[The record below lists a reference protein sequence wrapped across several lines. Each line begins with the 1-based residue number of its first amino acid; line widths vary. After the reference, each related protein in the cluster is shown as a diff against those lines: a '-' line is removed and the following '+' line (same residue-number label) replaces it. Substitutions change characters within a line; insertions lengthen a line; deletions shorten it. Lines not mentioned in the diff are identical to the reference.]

1 MKIQN
6 LTYLRRSALA
16 EIRIP
21 DLGDFDEVEVVELHV
36 AEGDR
41 IEEGDP
47 ILTLET
53 EKAAMDV
60 PSPFAGVVE
69 KISVGPGDSVS
80 QGDLISIV
88 STESLPDQKNEPKTE
103 EKEAKQAIEES
114 DDVSVSE
121 SVKSKHDYDLIV
133 VGAGPGGYAAAF
145 RASDLGLKVGLV
157 DRNSDLGG
165 VCLNVGCIP
174 SKAFLHAAKILDD
187 SKEAEVSGIVFKE
200 PEIDLSKMKEW
211 KNNIIG
217 GLTGGLSGLAQ
228 QRGVD
233 VVHGTAKF
241 SSKNE
246 IEVNHE
252 SDSQRISSDQFII
265 AVGSEPAELS
275 FLPDDPRIIDSTG
288 ALEPD
293 QIPKNILIIGG
304 GIIGLEMATI
314 YSALGS
320 EVTIVEL
327 TKQLMPGT
335 DPDLVRPLEKIL
347 NKKCKKI
354 MKSSQVT
361 SASASDEGISVS
373 FKKDGEEFSE
383 MFQNVLVAV
392 GRKSNGSLLGL
403 NEIGVNVDERGI
415 INVDKQFRTTVESI
429 FAIGDVIGDPMLAH
443 KASHEGKI
451 AAEVAAGHKS
461 TNDIR
466 CIPSVAYTDPE
477 VAWVGFSEEECKAK
491 GIDYGKGIFPWS
503 ASGRSLT
510 IGRSEGMTKLI
521 FNNSTKKIVGG
532 GIVGPNAGDLISEIA
547 LAIEM
552 DCDVSDIALTVHP
565 HPTLSETVGM
575 AAEVFEGTVT
585 DLYVKPRN

>member
-1 MKIQN
+1 M
-6 LTYLRRSALA
+6 T

-121 SVKSKHDYDLIV
+121 SVKSNHDYDLIV

-157 DRNSDLGG
+157 DRNLDLGG

-347 NKKCKKI
+347 SKKCKKI

-429 FAIGDVIGDPMLAH
+429 YAIGDVIGDPMLAH

-510 IGRSEGMTKLI
+510 IGRNEGMTKLI

>member
-1 MKIQN
+1 M
-6 LTYLRRSALA
+6 
-16 EIRIP
+16 
-21 DLGDFDEVEVVELHV
+21 
-36 AEGDR
+36 
-41 IEEGDP
+41 
-47 ILTLET
+47 
-53 EKAAMDV
+53 
-60 PSPFAGVVE
+60 
-69 KISVGPGDSVS
+69 
-80 QGDLISIV
+80 
-88 STESLPDQKNEPKTE
+88 
-103 EKEAKQAIEES
+103 
-114 DDVSVSE
+114 
-121 SVKSKHDYDLIV
+121 
-133 VGAGPGGYAAAF
+133 
-145 RASDLGLKVGLV
+145 
-157 DRNSDLGG
+157 
-165 VCLNVGCIP
+165 
-174 SKAFLHAAKILDD
+174 
-187 SKEAEVSGIVFKE
+187 
-200 PEIDLSKMKEW
+200 
-211 KNNIIG
+211 
-217 GLTGGLSGLAQ
+217 
-228 QRGVD
+228 
-233 VVHGTAKF
+233 
-241 SSKNE
+241 
-246 IEVNHE
+246 
-252 SDSQRISSDQFII
+252 
-265 AVGSEPAELS
+265 
-275 FLPDDPRIIDSTG
+275 PDDPRIIDSTG

-373 FKKDGEEFSE
+373 FKKDDEEFSE

-415 INVDKQFRTTVESI
+415 INVDKQFRTSVESI

-510 IGRSEGMTKLI
+510 IGRNEGMTKLI

>member
-1 MKIQN
+1 M
-6 LTYLRRSALA
+6 A

-47 ILTLET
+47 VLTLET

-80 QGDLISIV
+80 QGDVISIV
-88 STESLPDQKNEPKTE
+88 SSESKPNEEDESNTEKKETE
-103 EKEAKQAIEES
+103 QAIQETE
-114 DDVSVSE
+114 DPSE
-121 SVKSKHDYDLIV
+121 SSRSEHDYDLIV

-157 DRNSDLGG
+157 ERNSDLGG

-200 PEIDLSKMKEW
+200 PEINLSKMKEW

-217 GLTGGLSGLAQ
+217 GLTGGLSGLAK

-233 VVHGTAKF
+233 VIHGTAKF

-252 SDSQRISSDQFII
+252 SDSRRISSDQFII

-275 FLPDDPRIIDSTG
+275 FLPNDPRIIDSTG

-293 QIPKNILIIGG
+293 QIPNDILIIGG

-347 NKKCKKI
+347 NNKCKKI
-354 MKSSQVT
+354 MKSTQVT

-373 FKKDGEEFSE
+373 FKKDDEEFSE
-383 MFQNVLVAV
+383 IFQNVLVAV

-403 NEIGVNVDERGI
+403 DEIGVNVDERGI
-415 INVDKQFRTTVESI
+415 INVDKQFRTTMESI

-466 CIPSVAYTDPE
+466 CVPSVAYTDPE

-491 GIDYGKGIFPWS
+491 GLDYGKGIFPWS

-510 IGRSEGMTKLI
+510 IGRNEGMTKLI

>member
-1 MKIQN
+1 M
-6 LTYLRRSALA
+6 T

-88 STESLPDQKNEPKTE
+88 STESLSDQKNEPKAE
-103 EKEAKQAIEES
+103 EKEAKQAIEEGG
-114 DDVSVSE
+114 DVSVSE

-187 SKEAEVSGIVFKE
+187 SKEAEVSGILFKE

-265 AVGSEPAELS
+265 AVGSEPAKLS

-510 IGRSEGMTKLI
+510 IGRNEGMTKLI

>member
-1 MKIQN
+1 M
-6 LTYLRRSALA
+6 T

-187 SKEAEVSGIVFKE
+187 SKEAEVSGIIFKE

-211 KNNIIG
+211 KNNIIE

-361 SASASDEGISVS
+361 SASASDEGISIS
-373 FKKDGEEFSE
+373 FKKDDEEFSE

-510 IGRSEGMTKLI
+510 IGRNEGMTKLI

>member
-1 MKIQN
+1 M
-6 LTYLRRSALA
+6 A

-47 ILTLET
+47 VLTLET

-80 QGDLISIV
+80 QGDVISIV
-88 STESLPDQKNEPKTE
+88 SSESKPNEEDESNTEKKETE
-103 EKEAKQAIEES
+103 QAIQETE
-114 DDVSVSE
+114 DPSE
-121 SVKSKHDYDLIV
+121 SSRSEHDYDLIV

-157 DRNSDLGG
+157 ERNSDLGG

-200 PEIDLSKMKEW
+200 PEINLSKMKEW

-217 GLTGGLSGLAQ
+217 GLTGGLSGLAK

-233 VVHGTAKF
+233 VIHGTAKF

-252 SDSQRISSDQFII
+252 SDSRRISSDQFII

-275 FLPDDPRIIDSTG
+275 FLPNDPRIIDSTG
-288 ALEPD
+288 ALEPN
-293 QIPKNILIIGG
+293 QIPNDILIIGG

-347 NKKCKKI
+347 NNKCKKI
-354 MKSSQVT
+354 MKSTQVT

-373 FKKDGEEFSE
+373 FKKDDEEFSE
-383 MFQNVLVAV
+383 IFQNVLVAV

-403 NEIGVNVDERGI
+403 DEIGVNVDERGI
-415 INVDKQFRTTVESI
+415 INVDKQFRTTMESI

-466 CIPSVAYTDPE
+466 CVPSVAYTDPE

-491 GIDYGKGIFPWS
+491 GLDYGKGIFPWS

-510 IGRSEGMTKLI
+510 IGRNEGMTKLI

>member
-1 MKIQN
+1 M
-6 LTYLRRSALA
+6 
-16 EIRIP
+16 
-21 DLGDFDEVEVVELHV
+21 
-36 AEGDR
+36 
-41 IEEGDP
+41 
-47 ILTLET
+47 
-53 EKAAMDV
+53 
-60 PSPFAGVVE
+60 
-69 KISVGPGDSVS
+69 
-80 QGDLISIV
+80 IV
-88 STESLPDQKNEPKTE
+88 L
-103 EKEAKQAIEES
+103 
-114 DDVSVSE
+114 
-121 SVKSKHDYDLIV
+121 
-133 VGAGPGGYAAAF
+133 GAGPGGYAAAF

-157 DRNSDLGG
+157 ERNSDLGG

-200 PEIDLSKMKEW
+200 PEINLSKMKEW

-217 GLTGGLSGLAQ
+217 GLTGGLSGLAK

-233 VVHGTAKF
+233 VIHGTAKF

-246 IEVNHE
+246 IEVNHK
-252 SDSQRISSDQFII
+252 SDSRSISSDQFII

-293 QIPKNILIIGG
+293 QIPNDILIIGG

-335 DPDLVRPLEKIL
+335 DPDLVRPLERIL

-354 MKSSQVT
+354 MKSSQVI

-373 FKKDGEEFSE
+373 FKKDDEEFSE
-383 MFQNVLVAV
+383 IFQNVLVAV
-392 GRKSNGSLLGL
+392 GRKSNGSLLGMD
-403 NEIGVNVDERGI
+403 EIGVNVDERGI

-491 GIDYGKGIFPWS
+491 GLDYGKGIFPWS

-510 IGRSEGMTKLI
+510 IGRNEGMTKLI

>member
-1 MKIQN
+1 M
-6 LTYLRRSALA
+6 T

-88 STESLPDQKNEPKTE
+88 STESLPDQKNEPKAE
-103 EKEAKQAIEES
+103 EKEAKQAIEEGG
-114 DDVSVSE
+114 DVSVSE

-187 SKEAEVSGIVFKE
+187 SKEAEVSGILFKE

-265 AVGSEPAELS
+265 AVGSEPAKLS

-510 IGRSEGMTKLI
+510 IGRNEGMTKLI

>member
-1 MKIQN
+1 M
-6 LTYLRRSALA
+6 T

-114 DDVSVSE
+114 DDVSVGE

-265 AVGSEPAELS
+265 AVGSEPAKLS

-373 FKKDGEEFSE
+373 FKKDGEEYSE

-429 FAIGDVIGDPMLAH
+429 YAIGDVIGDPMLAH

-510 IGRSEGMTKLI
+510 IGRNEGMTKLI

>member
-1 MKIQN
+1 M
-6 LTYLRRSALA
+6 A

-47 ILTLET
+47 VLTLET

-88 STESLPDQKNEPKTE
+88 SSESKPNEEDESNTE
-103 EKEAKQAIEES
+103 EKETEQPIQES
-114 DDVSVSE
+114 EDTSE
-121 SVKSKHDYDLIV
+121 SSKFKHDYDLIV

-157 DRNSDLGG
+157 ERNSDLGG

-200 PEIDLSKMKEW
+200 PEINLSKMKEW

-217 GLTGGLSGLAQ
+217 GLTGGLSGLAK

-233 VVHGTAKF
+233 VIHGTAKF

-252 SDSQRISSDQFII
+252 SDSRRISSNQFII

-293 QIPKNILIIGG
+293 QIPNDILIIGG

-335 DPDLVRPLEKIL
+335 DPDLVRPLERIL

-354 MKSSQVT
+354 MKSSQVI

-373 FKKDGEEFSE
+373 FKKDDEEFSE
-383 MFQNVLVAV
+383 IFQNILVAV

-415 INVDKQFRTTVESI
+415 INVDKQFRTNVESI

-491 GIDYGKGIFPWS
+491 GLDYGKGIFPWS

-510 IGRSEGMTKLI
+510 IGRNEGMTKLI

>member
-47 ILTLET
+47 VLTLET

-88 STESLPDQKNEPKTE
+88 SSESKPNEEDESNTE
-103 EKEAKQAIEES
+103 EKETEQPIQES
-114 DDVSVSE
+114 EDTSE
-121 SVKSKHDYDLIV
+121 SSKFKHDYDLIV

-157 DRNSDLGG
+157 ERNSDLGG

-200 PEIDLSKMKEW
+200 PEINLSKMKEW

-217 GLTGGLSGLAQ
+217 GLTGGLSGLAK

-233 VVHGTAKF
+233 VIHGTAKF

-252 SDSQRISSDQFII
+252 SDSRRISSNQFII

-293 QIPKNILIIGG
+293 QIPNDILIIGG

-335 DPDLVRPLEKIL
+335 DPDLVRPLERIL

-354 MKSSQVT
+354 MKSSQVI

-373 FKKDGEEFSE
+373 FKKDDDEFSE
-383 MFQNVLVAV
+383 IFQNILVAV

-415 INVDKQFRTTVESI
+415 INVDKQFRTNVESI

-491 GIDYGKGIFPWS
+491 GLDYGKGIFPWS

-510 IGRSEGMTKLI
+510 IGRNEGMTKLI

>member
-1 MKIQN
+1 M
-6 LTYLRRSALA
+6 T

-211 KNNIIG
+211 KNNIIE

-373 FKKDGEEFSE
+373 FKKDGEEYSE

-429 FAIGDVIGDPMLAH
+429 YAIGDVIGDPMLAH

-510 IGRSEGMTKLI
+510 IGRNEGMTKLI

>member
-1 MKIQN
+1 M
-6 LTYLRRSALA
+6 A

-47 ILTLET
+47 VLTLET

-88 STESLPDQKNEPKTE
+88 SSESKPNEEDESNTE
-103 EKEAKQAIEES
+103 EKETEQPIQES
-114 DDVSVSE
+114 EDTSE
-121 SVKSKHDYDLIV
+121 SSKFKHDYDLIV

-228 QRGVD
+228 KRGVD
-233 VVHGTAKF
+233 VFQGTAKF

-335 DPDLVRPLEKIL
+335 DPDLVRPLERIL

-354 MKSSQVT
+354 MKSSQVI
-361 SASASDEGISVS
+361 SASASDEGITVS
-373 FKKDGEEFSE
+373 FKQDDEEFSE

-403 NEIGVNVDERGI
+403 DEIGVNVDERGI
-415 INVDKQFRTTVESI
+415 IDVDKQFRTTVDSI

-491 GIDYGKGIFPWS
+491 GLDYGKGIFPWS

-510 IGRSEGMTKLI
+510 IGRNEGMTKLI

-532 GIVGPNAGDLISEIA
+532 GIVGPNAGDLISEIS

-552 DCDVSDIALTVHP
+552 DCDVNDIALTVHP

-585 DLYVKPRN
+585 DLYVKPGN

>member
-1 MKIQN
+1 LRIQN
-6 LTYLRRSALA
+6 LTYPRRSALA

-47 ILTLET
+47 VLTLET

-88 STESLPDQKNEPKTE
+88 SSESKPNEEDESNTE
-103 EKEAKQAIEES
+103 EKETEQAIQES
-114 DDVSVSE
+114 EDPSE
-121 SVKSKHDYDLIV
+121 SSQSENDYDLIV
-133 VGAGPGGYAAAF
+133 LGAGPGGYAAAF

-157 DRNSDLGG
+157 ERNSDLGG

-200 PEIDLSKMKEW
+200 PEINLSKMKEW
-211 KNNIIG
+211 KNNIID
-217 GLTGGLSGLAQ
+217 GLTGGLSGLAK

-233 VVHGTAKF
+233 VIHGTAKF

-252 SDSQRISSDQFII
+252 SDSRRISSNQFII

-293 QIPKNILIIGG
+293 QIPNDILIIGG

-335 DPDLVRPLEKIL
+335 DPDLVRPLERIL

-354 MKSSQVT
+354 MKSSQVI

-373 FKKDGEEFSE
+373 FKKDDEEFSE
-383 MFQNVLVAV
+383 IFQNVLVAV

-403 NEIGVNVDERGI
+403 DEIGVNVDERGI

-491 GIDYGKGIFPWS
+491 GLDYGKGIFPWS

-510 IGRSEGMTKLI
+510 IGRNEGMTKLI

>member
-1 MKIQN
+1 M
-6 LTYLRRSALA
+6 A

-88 STESLPDQKNEPKTE
+88 SSESKPNEEDESNTE
-103 EKEAKQAIEES
+103 EKETEQAIQES
-114 DDVSVSE
+114 EDTSE
-121 SVKSKHDYDLIV
+121 SSKFKHDYDLIV

-157 DRNSDLGG
+157 ERNSDLGG

-200 PEIDLSKMKEW
+200 PEINLSKMKEW

-252 SDSQRISSDQFII
+252 IDSQRISSDQFII

-335 DPDLVRPLEKIL
+335 DPDLVRPLERIL

-354 MKSSQVT
+354 MKSSQVI
-361 SASASDEGISVS
+361 SASASDEGISIS
-373 FKKDGEEFSE
+373 FKQDGEESSE

-415 INVDKQFRTTVESI
+415 IGVDKQ
-429 FAIGDVIGDPMLAH
+429 
-443 KASHEGKI
+443 
-451 AAEVAAGHKS
+451 
-461 TNDIR
+461 
-466 CIPSVAYTDPE
+466 
-477 VAWVGFSEEECKAK
+477 ECKAK
-491 GIDYGKGIFPWS
+491 GLDYGKGIFPWS

-510 IGRSEGMTKLI
+510 IGRNEGMTKLI

>member
-1 MKIQN
+1 M
-6 LTYLRRSALA
+6 A

-47 ILTLET
+47 VLTLET

-88 STESLPDQKNEPKTE
+88 SSESKPNEEDESNTE
-103 EKEAKQAIEES
+103 EKETEQPIQES
-114 DDVSVSE
+114 EDTSE
-121 SVKSKHDYDLIV
+121 SSKFKHDYDLIV

-157 DRNSDLGG
+157 ERNSDLGG

-200 PEIDLSKMKEW
+200 PEINLSKMKEW

-217 GLTGGLSGLAQ
+217 GLTGGLSGLAK

-233 VVHGTAKF
+233 VIHGTAKF

-252 SDSQRISSDQFII
+252 SDSRRISSNQFII

-293 QIPKNILIIGG
+293 QIPNDILIIGG

-335 DPDLVRPLEKIL
+335 DPDLVRPLERIL

-354 MKSSQVT
+354 MKSSQVI

-373 FKKDGEEFSE
+373 FKNDDEEFSE
-383 MFQNVLVAV
+383 IFQNILVAV

-415 INVDKQFRTTVESI
+415 INVDKQFRTNVESI

-491 GIDYGKGIFPWS
+491 GLDYGKGIFPWS

-510 IGRSEGMTKLI
+510 IGRNEGMTKLI

>member
-1 MKIQN
+1 M
-6 LTYLRRSALA
+6 T

-88 STESLPDQKNEPKTE
+88 STESLPDQKNEPKAE

-114 DDVSVSE
+114 GDVSVSE

-187 SKEAEVSGIVFKE
+187 SKEAEVSGILFKE

-265 AVGSEPAELS
+265 AVGSEPAKLS

-510 IGRSEGMTKLI
+510 IGRNEGMTKLI

>member
-1 MKIQN
+1 M
-6 LTYLRRSALA
+6 T

-103 EKEAKQAIEES
+103 EKEAKQAIEEGG
-114 DDVSVSE
+114 DVSVSE

-265 AVGSEPAELS
+265 AVGSEPAKLS

-373 FKKDGEEFSE
+373 FKKDGEEYSE

-429 FAIGDVIGDPMLAH
+429 YAIGDVIGDPMLAH

-510 IGRSEGMTKLI
+510 IGRNEGMTKLI